1 MTDAVATTPEPNSV
15 PAEALDHEPLSP
27 AYRRYALGVLLA
39 IYTLNFLDR
48 QVINILA
55 EPIKQDLQLADWQLG
70 MMTGLAFA
78 LFYTVLMLPIARL
91 AERGHRPWIIA
102 SATAIWSLFTIL
114 CGMSQT
120 FLQLFLARI
129 GVGIGEA
136 GCSPPAHSLISDYVP
151 KSMRSSA
158 LAFYSIGTPLGSL
171 LGMVMGGLAADAFGW
186 RTAFLIA
193 GAPGLIMA
201 CVAAITLVEPRVK
214 KPTVGESPSVG
225 AALREI
231 AGKKTF
237 WLIAFGA
244 GFMAFQGYGHQAFA
258 ASFFLRNHAEELAQ
272 LSAQFGLKPI
282 GLIGIGMGLITGIGG
297 IVGTVLGG
305 QLADRLGAK
314 DLRHQMAIPAIGAL
328 IGFPVYILAMLQ
340 NSAASALIMM
350 LLPTL
355 LSTLWYGPAYA
366 SSQSLVSPRTRAT
379 AAAITLFVANLVG
392 LGCGPLFVGILSD
405 TLSGPM
411 GMGSALGVKWALI
424 LGSLG
429 LLVAAALFWIARN
442 HIREDTVS

>member
-1 MTDAVATTPEPNSV
+1 MTDAEATTLEPNTA
-15 PAEALDHEPLSP
+15 PPEAMDHELLSP
-27 AYRRYALGVLLA
+27 AYRRYALGVMLA

-55 EPIKQDLQLADWQLG
+55 EPIKRDLHLADWQLG

-102 SATAIWSLFTIL
+102 SATAIWSLFTVL
-114 CGMSQT
+114 CGMSQS
-120 FLQLFLARI
+120 FFQLFLARM

-136 GCSPPAHSLISDYVP
+136 GCSPPSHSLISDYVP

-158 LAFYSIGTPLGSL
+158 MAFYSIGTPLGSL
-171 LGMVMGGLAADAFGW
+171 LGMVMGGVAADAFGW
-186 RTAFLIA
+186 RAAFLIA

-231 AGKKTF
+231 SGKKTF
-237 WLIAFGA
+237 WMIAFGA

-258 ASFFLRNHAEELAQ
+258 ASFFLRNHAEELVQ
-272 LSAQFGLKPI
+272 LSAQFGLKPT
-282 GLIGIGMGLITGIGG
+282 GLIGIGMGLVTGIGG
-297 IVGTVLGG
+297 IAGTVLGG
-305 QLADRLGAK
+305 KLADHLGIK

-328 IGFPVYILAMLQ
+328 VGFPIYNFAMIQ
-340 NSAASALIMM
+340 NSAASALLI
-350 LLPTL
+350 LLIPTL
-355 LSTLWYGPAYA
+355 LNTLWYGPAYA
-366 SSQSLVSPRTRAT
+366 ASQSLVSPRTRAT

-392 LGCGPLFVGILSD
+392 LGCGPLFVGALSD
-405 TLSGPM
+405 ILSGPF
-411 GMGSALGVKWALI
+411 GLGSAEGVKYALLI
-424 LGSLG
+424 GSLG
-429 LLVAAALFWIARN
+429 LLVAAALFWTARN
-442 HIREDTVS
+442 HIREETVS